1 MYRIVPFSS
10 LKKRHTFFIETNQS
24 CGAFYAYDDEEK
36 SYALFCKKIKEDLY
50 ILHLV
55 RKDEPIYIQSVI
67 PSIQQA
73 MEHRAL
79 TILLKR
85 ITGDESFFW

>member
-1 MYRIVPFSS
+1 MYRIVPFAS
-10 LKKRHTFFIETNQS
+10 LKKGYDFFIDYDKS
-24 CGAFYAYDDEEK
+24 CGAFYSYDDEEK
-36 SYALFCKKIKEDLY
+36 SYALFCKKVKEDLY

-73 MEHRAL
+73 MEQRAL

-85 ITGDESFFW
+85 ITGDAFFVW